1 MSSDP
6 TKCCVV
12 DGKLPVIFV
21 SPPSSPFPS
30 RPSVDSTPVNQAL
43 CAEFDPT
50 EVPKDRNAARVGGNW
65 KAGRQPEKN

>member
-1 MSSDP
+1 MGSSR
-6 TKCCVV
+6 
-12 DGKLPVIFV
+12 L
-21 SPPSSPFPS
+21 SSYLHLLPPSLQGHPWIPHQ
-30 RPSVDSTPVNQAL
+30 VNQAL